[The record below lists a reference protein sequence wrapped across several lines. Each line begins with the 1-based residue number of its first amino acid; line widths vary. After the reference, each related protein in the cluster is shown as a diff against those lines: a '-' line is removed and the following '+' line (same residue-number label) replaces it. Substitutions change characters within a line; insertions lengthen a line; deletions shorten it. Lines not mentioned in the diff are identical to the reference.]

1 MVSNKSDL
9 TKKVNISEEFK
20 NKYGMDLIENISC
33 KYFKKYLDLKEKMN
47 NIIIESYK
55 NKKKKADNIV
65 YKKSGFCY

>member
-1 MVSNKSDL
+1 MVL
-9 TKKVNISEEFK
+9 
-20 NKYGMDLIENISC
+20 YENISC